1 MFVPRALR
9 PGLGD
14 LVALADVHLP
24 AAREEEKKIVRRGG
38 EYALYIVLLARG
50 HAAHTL
56 SRRGSARGTRRRGT
70 LDVAVVRK
78 REDALFLGDEIFHVD
93 LVFHVLNFGLAVV
106 AVLVGNGEK
115 LVLQNALELFGIL
128 EQGDEIRDLLF
139 QLVIFIL
146 QFLAVQSL
154 QRLQTHVE
162 NGLRLHIVQ
171 PEALP

>member
-1 MFVPRALR
+1 M
-9 PGLGD
+9 
-14 LVALADVHLP
+14 
-24 AAREEEKKIVRRGG
+24 RRGG

-50 HAAHTL
+50 HAAHAL
-56 SRRGSARGTRRRGT
+56 SAAALRAVLGGGGT

-93 LVFHVLNFGLAVV
+93 LVFHILNFGLAVI

-115 LVLQNALELFGIL
+115 LVLQNALELFGVL

-154 QRLQTHVE
+154 
-162 NGLRLHIVQ
+162 
-171 PEALP
+171 